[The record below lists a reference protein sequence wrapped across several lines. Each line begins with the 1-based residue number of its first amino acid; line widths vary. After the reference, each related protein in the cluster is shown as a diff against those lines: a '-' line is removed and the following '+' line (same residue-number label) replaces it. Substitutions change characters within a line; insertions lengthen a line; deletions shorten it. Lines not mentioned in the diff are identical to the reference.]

1 VTRRGR
7 WLSGLIL
14 AVVLGAGLWSYAGG
28 GFVAITASPD
38 LDGPEKVRLLQAYFD
53 QWGPVAPLVYVAIVV
68 MEVVIAPI
76 PGTMLYLP
84 GGLIFGWIVGGVT
97 SLIGN
102 TIGAGLCCL
111 IARSFGRPYVERF
124 FPADQLSRYDAILTR
139 NALWVIVLLRVNP
152 LTSADLVSYAA
163 GLTSVSTW
171 RVMLGTLL
179 GMAPLCFLQAYFAEA
194 LFTSFPMLLYPLA
207 AISVLYLAYA
217 AWVISRFRTVSP
229 S

>member
-1 VTRRGR
+1 
-7 WLSGLIL
+7 
-14 AVVLGAGLWSYAGG
+14 
-28 GFVAITASPD
+28 
-38 LDGPEKVRLLQAYFD
+38 
-53 QWGPVAPLVYVAIVV
+53 
-68 MEVVIAPI
+68 
-76 PGTMLYLP
+76 
-84 GGLIFGWIVGGVT
+84 
-97 SLIGN
+97 
-102 TIGAGLCCL
+102 
-111 IARSFGRPYVERF
+111 
-124 FPADQLSRYDAILTR
+124 
-139 NALWVIVLLRVNP
+139 VIVLLRVNP

>member
-1 VTRRGR
+1 MTRRGR
-7 WLSGLIL
+7 WISGLIL
-14 AVVLGAGLWSYAGG
+14 VVVLGAGLWSYLSG
-28 GFVAITASPD
+28 GFAAITASRA
-38 LDGPEKVRLLQAYFD
+38 LDGPEKVRLIQAYFD
-53 QWGPVAPLVYVAIVV
+53 QWGPAAPLVYVAIVI

-84 GGLIFGWIVGGVT
+84 GGLIFGWMMGGVT

-124 FPADQLSRYDAILTR
+124 FPAESLSKYDAVLTR

-163 GLTSVSTW
+163 GLTSVSVW
-171 RVMLGTLL
+171 HVMLGTLV

-194 LFTSFPMLLYPLA
+194 LFTEFPMLLYPLA

-217 AWVISRFRTVSP
+217 GWVISRFRTTST
-229 S
+229 